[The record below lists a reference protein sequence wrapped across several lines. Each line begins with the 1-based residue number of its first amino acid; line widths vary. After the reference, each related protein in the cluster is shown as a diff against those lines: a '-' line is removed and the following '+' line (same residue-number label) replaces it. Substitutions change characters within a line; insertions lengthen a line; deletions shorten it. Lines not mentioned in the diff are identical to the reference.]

1 MTRSSD
7 WNPPN
12 QANLSNQTNESNVPI
27 ALSIVIPAYNEEA
40 RIGLSIRALQA
51 ELPADAGPWEIR
63 VVDDGSVDGTVRVV
77 QELAHDD
84 PRVVLQ
90 PEPHRGKGGALRA
103 GLLAAKGARRFMC
116 DADLSMPIHEL
127 TRFLD
132 AVPARCDIAIGT
144 REGAGAR
151 RVGEP
156 GHRHTMGRVFNWLV
170 RSSGLAAGQDTQ
182 SGFKMFTAEAVHA
195 IFPWARIE
203 GWAMDI
209 EVLYLAKIRGLRVEE
224 IPIEWHYRERSQV
237 SPVKDS
243 IRMARDLAKIRLN
256 ALRGLYRA

>member
-1 MTRSSD
+1 MTRSPQSGMRD
-7 WNPPN
+7 PSNP
-12 QANLSNQTNESNVPI
+12 ANPPI
-27 ALSIVIPAYNEEA
+27 ALSSVIPAYNEEA
-40 RIGLSIRALQA
+40 RIGISIRALQA
-51 ELPADAGPWEIR
+51 ELPSEAGPWEIR

-77 QELAHDD
+77 QAIAQED

-90 PEPHRGKGGALRA
+90 QEPHRGKGGALRA

-127 TRFLD
+127 PRFLT

-170 RSSGLAAGQDTQ
+170 RSSGLAGGQDTQ
-182 SGFKMFTAEAVHA
+182 CGFKMFTAEAVHA
-195 IFPWARIE
+195 IFPWTRIE

-209 EVLYLAKIRGLRVEE
+209 EVLYLAGLRGLRVEE

-237 SPVKDS
+237 SPVMDS
-243 IRMARDLAKIRLN
+243 IRMARDVAKIRLN
-256 ALRGLYRA
+256 ALRGLYRT